1 MGMSGFLFR
10 NWVTT
15 TISPAFS
22 GSCLLQRR
30 DHRPFTQKPLVHSPS
45 LLQKKEITDLFLG
58 HWEMSLVDD
67 EPPLYGG

>member
-1 MGMSGFLFR
+1 MSGFLFR

-30 DHRPFTQKPLVHSPS
+30 QPMNNPGYH
-45 LLQKKEITDLFLG
+45 KEITDLFLG